1 MYYVPKNLFSIDSN
15 AKTVKGQKYGY
26 KTAVLY
32 LAPAGLAFQA
42 LGIEGTMC
50 ALSATAGCEAPCL
63 NFAGRGQFDQI
74 QQARINKTIYFL
86 LDRIGFMQHLAHE
99 IREFVDRTRA
109 EGFIPLVRLNGTQD
123 HRWESEPVELEGV
136 TYANLMA
143 LFPDVQFYDYTKLAN
158 RLGIPAN
165 YDLTFSYSGLPAFQP
180 FVARALATGMRVA
193 VVFRDRASIPATFM
207 GLPVVDGDDSDLRPL
222 DPQGAI
228 VALYAKGRAKKDTSG
243 FVVDTARRV
252 IPVQG
257 IPLLA
262 A

>member
-1 MYYVPKNLFSIDSN
+1 MYYVPKQLFSIDSN

-32 LAPAGLAFQA
+32 LAPAGLAFDA

-50 ALSATAGCEAPCL
+50 AMSGAAGCEGPCL
-63 NFAGRGQFDQI
+63 NTAGRGQFDQI

-99 IREFVDRTRA
+99 IRVFVDRTRA
-109 EGFIPLVRLNGTQD
+109 EGYIPLVRLNGTQD
-123 HRWESEPVELEGV
+123 HRWESEPVELDGV
-136 TYANLMA
+136 TYPNLMA

-158 RLGIPAN
+158 RRGIPAN
-165 YDLTFSYSGLPAFQP
+165 YDLTFSYSGLPGFQP

-193 VVFRDRASIPATFM
+193 VVFRDRASIPAMFLD
-207 GLPVVDGDDSDLRPL
+207 LPVVDGDDSDLRPL
-222 DPQGAI
+222 DPPGSI
-228 VALYAKGRAKKDTSG
+228 VALYAKGKAKRDVSG
-243 FVVDTARRV
+243 FVVDAPRRV
-252 IPVQG
+252 

>member
-1 MYYVPKNLFSIDSN
+1 MYYVPKQLFSIDSN

-32 LAPAGLAFQA
+32 LAPAGLAFDA

-50 ALSATAGCEAPCL
+50 AMSSAAGCEGPCL
-63 NFAGRGQFDQI
+63 NKAGRGQFDQI
-74 QQARINKTIYFL
+74 QHARINKTIYFL

-99 IREFVDRTRA
+99 IRVFVDRTRA
-109 EGFIPLVRLNGTQD
+109 EGYTPLVRLNGTQD
-123 HRWESEPVELEGV
+123 HRWESEPVELDGV
-136 TYANLMA
+136 TYPSLMA

-158 RLGIPAN
+158 RRDIPAN

-193 VVFRDRASIPATFM
+193 VVFRDRASIPAKFL

-222 DPQGAI
+222 DPPGSI
-228 VALYAKGRAKKDTSG
+228 VALYAKGKAKHDVSG
-243 FVVDTARRV
+243 FVVDVPRRV
-252 IPVQG
+252 

>member
-1 MYYVPKNLFSIDSN
+1 MYYVPKQLFSIDSN

-50 ALSATAGCEAPCL
+50 AMSAAAGCEGPCL
-63 NFAGRGQFDQI
+63 NTAGRGQFDAI
-74 QQARINKTIYFL
+74 QNARINKTIYFL

-99 IREFVDRTRA
+99 IRGFVDRTRA
-109 EGFIPLVRLNGTQD
+109 EGYIPLVRLNGTQD
-123 HRWESEPVELEGV
+123 HRWENEPVELDGV
-136 TYANLMA
+136 TYPNLMA

-158 RLGIPAN
+158 RRGIPAN
-165 YDLTFSYSGLPAFQP
+165 YDLTFSYSGLPGFQP

-193 VVFRDRASIPATFM
+193 VVFRDRESIPAQFM

-222 DPQGAI
+222 DPPGSI

-243 FVVDTARRV
+243 FVVDTGLRRV
-252 IPVQG
+252 